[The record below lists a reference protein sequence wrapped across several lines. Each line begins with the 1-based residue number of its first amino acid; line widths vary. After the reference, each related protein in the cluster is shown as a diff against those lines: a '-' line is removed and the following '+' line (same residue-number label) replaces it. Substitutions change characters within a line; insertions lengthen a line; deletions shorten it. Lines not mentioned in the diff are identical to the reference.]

1 MTKASDPGYHVYAIA
16 LGSNRPLARHLPP
29 HAILKAV
36 LGRLKEPPFKLVA
49 IASIIETRPIGPSRR
64 SYANCA
70 ALVESPLPPFAM
82 LQALQG
88 VELSFG
94 RRRAR
99 RWGERTLDLDIILWS
114 GGRFAR
120 GRTLQIPHPQWHRRL
135 FVVQP
140 LAEIV
145 PHWRDATLG
154 RSVAAQL
161 DRLTRPKPVDHF
173 PAPL

>member
-1 MTKASDPGYHVYAIA
+1 MIKASNPGHHIYAIA
-16 LGSNRPLARHLPP
+16 LGANRPLARHLPP
-29 HAILKAV
+29 PAIVKAA
-36 LGRLKEPPFKLVA
+36 LARLAEPPFKLVA
-49 IASIIETRPIGPSRR
+49 TASIIETRPIGPSRR

-70 ALVESPLPPFAM
+70 ALVESPLPPLEM
-82 LQALQG
+82 LRALQG
-88 VELSFG
+88 VEFSFG

-114 GGRFAR
+114 GGRFAG

-140 LAEIV
+140 LAEIA
-145 PHWRDATLG
+145 PHWRNAILG

-161 DRLTRPKPVDHF
+161 DRLMRPKPVDHF